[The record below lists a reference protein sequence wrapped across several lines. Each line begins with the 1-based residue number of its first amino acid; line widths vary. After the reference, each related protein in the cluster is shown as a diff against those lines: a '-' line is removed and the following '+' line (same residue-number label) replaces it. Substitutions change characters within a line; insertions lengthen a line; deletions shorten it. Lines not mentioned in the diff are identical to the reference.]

1 MNACACFTVPTDG
14 PETCGWCGIL
24 PPAAII
30 GPAPT
35 SLVARLAPALANIAV
50 YERLARDPMLPAVTV
65 DTLRWLASEARLSMR
80 SSAELWAIGA

>member
-1 MNACACFTVPTDG
+1 MTCTCFTVSTNG
-14 PETCGWCGIL
+14 PVTCGWCGIL
-24 PPAAII
+24 PQPAAI

-65 DTLRWLASEARLSMR
+65 DTLRWLASEARLSVR
-80 SSAELWAIGA
+80 SSAELWAVGA